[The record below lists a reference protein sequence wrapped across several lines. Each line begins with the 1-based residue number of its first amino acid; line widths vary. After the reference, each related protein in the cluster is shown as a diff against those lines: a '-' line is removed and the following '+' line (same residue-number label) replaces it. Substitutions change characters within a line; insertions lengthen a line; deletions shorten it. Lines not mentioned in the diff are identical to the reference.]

1 MGTTLH
7 AMEAIARFLQLPAI
21 CLPVT
26 TLVVGYPDE
35 APPRRDRLPARAL
48 MHEETYARPS
58 GEDLDRI
65 YAKREADGWNRYLST
80 PHIKALIEQH
90 GIRSLPEFYTSRVK
104 YDPELFQRDSDTLK
118 MLLSRRR
125 LSDSAPPLTPT

>member
-1 MGTTLH
+1 
-7 AMEAIARFLQLPAI
+7 
-21 CLPVT
+21 
-26 TLVVGYPDE
+26 
-35 APPRRDRLPARAL
+35 
-48 MHEETYARPS
+48 
-58 GEDLDRI
+58 
-65 YAKREADGWNRYLST
+65 LST

-125 LSDSAPPLTPT
+125 LSDSAPP